1 MEDLMGFKW
10 TVVAVAISCWSVG
23 VQAQLVKRP
32 PVPATATVT
41 QMIVKLRAPDAT
53 ERASGMA
60 ASRAARLSNA
70 TGKAMA
76 SYRAMSGD
84 ASVLRLLQPMS
95 VSEAQ
100 ALAQKLAQDP
110 AVEWAAPDLPVR
122 RFQATPPDA
131 NFTARQWNYLP
142 ANTQFVSASLVTPAT
157 TVSFSSTGGAN
168 APLAWSITRGVPS
181 VRVAVVDSGVVLS
194 HPDLVANL
202 LPGHDFVSGDA
213 LSGAPYNAP
222 LNFIANDG
230 NGRDAD
236 ANDPGDWISAADAS
250 TYPSLCSSA
259 EVGPSS
265 WHGTSMTGLIAA
277 LWTSANPNPAG
288 TSLAGLAPEVR
299 IVPVRALGKCGG
311 TTSDVIDGI
320 RWAAGLTVPGAP
332 VNPNP
337 ARIINLS
344 LGTTAGA
351 CSAAY
356 QSAVNDVLAAGAIV
370 VAASGNDGANAVSQ
384 PANCTG
390 VIGVT
395 AHTIN
400 GDNAT
405 YANIG
410 PEVAISAP
418 GGGPPSRLAL
428 QPLDEIT
435 TGFYVWV
442 PSMFGATTQDSPFTA
457 TDTRS
462 GPATAGLTG
471 TSPAAAQVS
480 GAIALLLSVDPS
492 LSAQQVRV
500 YLTSTARPHPAG
512 SYCVSEAT
520 AVNKCGSGLLDIGA
534 AVNAAYQARQQAAA
548 ARGSGGGGGSLPL
561 APVLLLVALGLARRL
576 RPR

>member
-1 MEDLMGFKW
+1 MGFKW
-10 TVVAVAISCWSVG
+10 TVLAVAISCWSVG

-32 PVPATATVT
+32 PAPATATATVT

-60 ASRAARLSNA
+60 AGRAARLSNA

-95 VSEAQ
+95 VSDAQ

-168 APLAWSITRGVPS
+168 APLAWSITRGAPS

-202 LPGHDFVSGDA
+202 LPGYDFVSGDA

-250 TYPSLCSSA
+250 AYPSLCSSA

-288 TSLAGLAPEVR
+288 TSLAGLAPEAR

-370 VAASGNDGANAVSQ
+370 VAASGNDGATAVSQ

-428 QPLDEIT
+428 QPLDETT

-480 GAIALLLSVDPS
+480 GAVALLLSVDPS
-492 LSAQQVRV
+492 LSAQQVRA

-520 AVNKCGSGLLDIGA
+520 AINRCGSGLLDVGA
-534 AVNAAYQARQQAAA
+534 AVNAAYQARQQADA
-548 ARGSGGGGGSLPL
+548 ARGSSGGGGSLPL
-561 APVLLLVALGLARRL
+561 APVLLLVALGLARRV
-576 RPR
+576 RRR